1 MFQTN
6 DITKHKESFNKE
18 FFKDLTVL
26 YIEDDQTLNTNL
38 KNIFEALFHNVIS
51 CDNGIDGL
59 NSFENSLETNNKI
72 DIIISDINMPKMNGI
87 ELLQKIREYNKDI
100 PFIFTTAHSDTKYTL
115 ESIKYG
121 ISDFIIKP
129 INVQELI
136 FNMQKI
142 CQERYEQI
150 SIKNSHKELILQN
163 KELETKVELE
173 VKKRKEQEK
182 VIYQYSKMATMGE
195 MLTNITHQWKQP
207 LSAISVNASGLQF
220 QKELN
225 KLSDESFE
233 EGMDRIIDSTI
244 YLSQTIDDFHNFL
257 KPDHKISTFNLKDC
271 IKKSIELIIPI
282 LNKNKIVEFI
292 NLNDIKVD
300 GIKGEFIQ
308 VILNLLNNA
317 KDVLIQNNPKNER
330 FIFIDSIINDD
341 KIILSF
347 KDNGGGISQENF
359 DNIFK
364 QYFTTKD
371 TQGSGIGLYMSR
383 EIIEKHMNGKLSV
396 QNVEFNHNDK
406 IYKGAQFNIELP
418 LNS

>member
-1 MFQTN
+1 MSKIN
-6 DITKHKESFNKE
+6 YISEHKESFNKE
-18 FFKDLTVL
+18 FFKDLSIL
-26 YIEDDQTLNTNL
+26 YVEDDEILNSKL
-38 KNIFEALFHNVIS
+38 KNIFEVLFNNVIS
-51 CDNGIDGL
+51 CTNGIDGL
-59 NSFENSLETNNKI
+59 NSFISSIEKNNKI
-72 DIIISDINMPKMNGI
+72 DIIISDINMPQMDGI
-87 ELLQKIREYNKDI
+87 ELLQKIREYDKDI
-100 PFIFTTAHSDTKYTL
+100 PFIFTTAHSDSKYTL

-121 ISDFIIKP
+121 ISNYIVKP

-136 FNMQKI
+136 QNIKKV
-142 CQERYEQI
+142 CQERYEQLL
-150 SIKNSHKELILQN
+150 IKDSHKKLLIQN
-163 KELETKVELE
+163 
-173 VKKRKEQEK
+173 KEQEK

-282 LNKNKIVEFI
+282 LNKNNIVEFI

-317 KDVLIQNNPKNER
+317 KDILIQNNPKKER
-330 FIFIDSIINDD
+330 FIFIDSIIKED
-341 KIILSF
+341 KILLSF
-347 KDNGGGISQENF
+347 KDNGGGISQENLN
-359 DNIFK
+359 NIFN

-383 EIIEKHMNGKLSV
+383 EIIEKHMNGKLYV
-396 QNVEFNHNDK
+396 QNVEFNYNDK
-406 IYKGAQFNIELP
+406 TYKGAQFNIELP
-418 LNS
+418 LS